1 MRIFV
6 IGGAGFIG
14 SHIVDACIE
23 KGHQVFVIDNLSTGS
38 KENLNPKA
46 KFYQIDIFKQKPK
59 LEQIFFKIKPDI
71 VNLHA
76 AQKSVSNSVINPI
89 NDAETNILGA
99 LNVFQVCVKNKIK
112 KIIFAS
118 SGGAIYGDNNN
129 LPTSETQE
137 LYPESPYGV
146 AKLAV
151 EKYLNFYWL
160 EYKIPYAILRYA
172 NVYGPRQDPKGEAG
186 VVAIF
191 SNSLLKNQPCVI
203 YGDGTQTRD
212 YVFVKDIAQA
222 NLLALKNKKNFCINI
237 GTKKETSVNKLFNII
252 KKETK
257 SQIIASYAKA
267 RPGEQK
273 RSVLNNRQAK
283 KILGWEPKTQ
293 LEKGIKETINW
304 YQNN

>member
-1 MRIFV
+1 MKILV

-14 SHIVDACIE
+14 SHIVDAYLE
-23 KGHQVFVIDNLSTGS
+23 KSHQIFIIDNLSTGS

-46 KFYQIDIFKQKPK
+46 KFYKIDIFKQKLK
-59 LEQIFFKIKPDI
+59 LEQAFSQIKPDI

-76 AQKSVSNSVINPI
+76 AQKSVCDSVADPVK
-89 NDAETNILGA
+89 DAEINILGA
-99 LNVFQVCVKNKIK
+99 LNVFQACVKNKIK

-129 LPTSETQE
+129 LPTPETQE
-137 LYPESPYGV
+137 LRPESPYGV
-146 AKLAV
+146 AKLSV
-151 EKYLNFYWL
+151 EKYLYFYWL

-191 SNSLLKNQPCVI
+191 SNRLLKNQPCVI

-212 YVFVKDIAQA
+212 YVFVKDVAQV

-267 RPGEQK
+267 RSGEQK
-273 RSVLNNRQAK
+273 RSVLNNNQAK
-283 KILGWEPKTQ
+283 KILGWKPKTQ
-293 LEKGIKETINW
+293 FEKGIKETINW
-304 YQNN
+304 YRNN